1 MKNKMKNKID
11 SSKLKIRPIFN
22 YIGGKSWL
30 REELRNQFNF
40 MHISRN
46 MSNINTYIEPF
57 CGGLG
62 AFINVYDILL
72 SMGIKKVILNDINS
86 HLINFYNVMLFNK
99 NDLLKSYMIIENEF
113 LTTIPERA
121 KKLNKTK
128 DKAEIKALLI
138 NSERY
143 FRKIKSLF
151 NETNDKTLNENEK
164 IIKSAQ
170 LLFLQNHCYN
180 AVYRENSKGEYN
192 TPFNWD
198 HKTYKIEN
206 IEKKLNDLL
215 LVLSLFNEV
224 KFTNI
229 TFKDIEHNCCE
240 LIYCDPPYINE
251 KEGENKYNQSGFN
264 KEDQILLIEKISPYQ
279 FIYSNHKN
287 DLLVNEFEKHTQFLI
302 KEVKRKNIMSSK
314 NASRSEDKTEILVV
328 KFN

>member
-1 MKNKMKNKID
+1 MKEEKKII
-11 SSKLKIRPIFN
+11 KIRPIFN

-72 SMGIKKVILNDINS
+72 NIGIKKVLLNDINS
-86 HLINFYNVMLFNK
+86 HLIDFYNSIIFNK
-99 NDLLKSYMIIENEF
+99 EKLLTFYMEIENSF
-113 LTTIPERA
+113 SLTIPERA

-128 DKAEIKALLI
+128 DKIEIKALLA
-138 NSERY
+138 NSERF
-143 FRKIKSLF
+143 FRKIKSDF
-151 NETNDKTLNENEK
+151 NNYNNKELGEEDK
-164 IIKSAQ
+164 IIKSAE

-180 AVYRENSKGEYN
+180 GVYRENGKGEYN

-198 HKTYKIEN
+198 HKVYKIEN
-206 IEKKLNDLL
+206 IEKKLEELL
-215 LVLSLFNEV
+215 YVLSLFEEV
-224 KFTNI
+224 KFTND
-229 TFKDIEHNCCE
+229 TFKNIEYSEND

-251 KEGENKYNQSGFN
+251 KSGENKYNQSGFN
-264 KEDQILLIEKISPYQ
+264 KEDQILLIEKISPHQ

-287 DLLVNEFEKHTQFLI
+287 ELLIETFEKHTQFLI

-314 NASRSEDKTEILVV
+314 NESRSEDKTEILVI
-328 KFN
+328 KFLK

>member
-1 MKNKMKNKID
+1 MDNKKDI
-11 SSKLKIRPIFN
+11 SLLKIRPIFN

-46 MSNINTYIEPF
+46 MSKINTYVEPF

-62 AFINVYDILL
+62 AFINVYDILIT
-72 SMGIKKVILNDINS
+72 MGIKKVILNDINS
-86 HLINFYNVMLFNK
+86 HLINFYNTMLFNK
-99 NDLLKSYMIIENEF
+99 EELLNSYIDIENEF
-113 LTTIPERA
+113 LLTIPERA

-128 DKAEIKALLI
+128 DKEEIKALLI

-143 FRKIKSLF
+143 FRKIKLMF
-151 NETNDKTLNENEK
+151 NEKNGIILNEKEK

-180 AVYRENSKGEYN
+180 AVYRENGKGEYN

-198 HKTYKIEN
+198 HKTYKRET

-215 LVLSLFNEV
+215 FVLSLFESV
-224 KFTNI
+224 EFTNM
-229 TFKDIEHNCCE
+229 TFKDIEHTSVD

-251 KEGENKYNQSGFN
+251 KDGENKYNKSGFN
-264 KEDQILLIEKISPYQ
+264 KEDQVLLIEKISPHQ

-287 DLLVNEFEKHTQFLI
+287 DLLIKTFEENTKFLV
-302 KEVKRKNIMSSK
+302 KEIKRKNIMSSK
-314 NASRSEDKTEILVV
+314 NESRSEDKTEILVV
-328 KFN
+328 KFLN